1 MSRGLGVCRTR
12 TMVLLPDSR
21 DSGPMRAG
29 VAHIV
34 FGCLLLIGGYVADTY
49 VTGLY
54 WFGAY
59 IVGAIEILRGIV
71 GMIRARRLMQ

>member
-1 MSRGLGVCRTR
+1 
-12 TMVLLPDSR
+12 
-21 DSGPMRAG
+21 MRAG